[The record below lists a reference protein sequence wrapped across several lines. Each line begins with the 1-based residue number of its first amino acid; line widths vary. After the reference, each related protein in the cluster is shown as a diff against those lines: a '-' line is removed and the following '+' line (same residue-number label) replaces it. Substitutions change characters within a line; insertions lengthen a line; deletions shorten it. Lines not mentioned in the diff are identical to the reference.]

1 MKGVE
6 HAGFEDS
13 THDSQSCFRAI
24 LEAISQPGIVKTIE
38 SHVTPPL
45 PLAVATAATVLTLV
59 DANTPIWLDDEFS
72 DAAPW
77 ISFHC
82 NAPLVESGMAQFAIG
97 ARIPEWGLLNR
108 GSAEFPEHSATLVL
122 QVRSLGEG
130 QRMTLR
136 GPGISDRA
144 ELRVDGLPSNFVE
157 AWEENRKSYPTGV
170 DVILCAGD
178 RLAALPR
185 TTSVTRG

>member
-1 MKGVE
+1 MNDIE
-6 HAGFEDS
+6 HAGFADP
-13 THDSQSCFRAI
+13 THDSQMCFRAI
-24 LEAISQPGIVKTIE
+24 LEAISQPGSVKTIE
-38 SHVTPPL
+38 SHVTPPR

-82 NAPLVESGMAQFAIG
+82 DAPFVESGRAQFAIG
-97 ARIPEWGLLNR
+97 TKIPAWGRLNA
-108 GSAEFPEHSATLVL
+108 GSAEFPEQSATLVL

-130 QRMTLR
+130 RRMTLR
-136 GPGISDRA
+136 GPGIADSA
-144 ELRVDGLPSNFVE
+144 ELHVEGLPGNFVE
-157 AWEENRKSYPTGV
+157 CWEENRKSYPTGV

-185 TTSVTRG
+185 TTSAMRG